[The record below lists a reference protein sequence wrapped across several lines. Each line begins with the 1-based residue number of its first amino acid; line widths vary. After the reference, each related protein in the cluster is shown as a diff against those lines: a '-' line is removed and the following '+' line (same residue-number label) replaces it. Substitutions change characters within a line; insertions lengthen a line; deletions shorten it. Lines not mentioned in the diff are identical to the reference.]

1 MNRRSSKAGEQVREL
16 LNRAGEALNAHRLDE
31 ARRLCIEALE
41 MEPGH
46 AAGRG
51 LAGVI
56 EHARGDF
63 GAARD
68 QLREAIRLAPEDAGL
83 HQNLAL
89 VWMSQGRFREALAE
103 LSRVLELEPRNVPAA
118 ELRAEALTALGE
130 FEHALA
136 LYQELITNNPQ
147 DSALQGRMVTLL
159 GQMPMR
165 GRNPAVDEAVARLL
179 DSPHVEPTL
188 LAVPVARLVMARHG
202 LDGDDTVAPSLDDM
216 AGDELLIA
224 ALRTLYFTE
233 PGMERAL
240 TRLRRRLLAR
250 CVELGRI
257 PREWR
262 DLAGAMAVHNLRNE
276 SAFAIS
282 PEEEDAVAGLTE
294 KLAARLTA
302 GGDQATPDALAAM
315 VTLVGLYHSPAELE
329 SVEPLAALADSA
341 WPEPASEL
349 MRLAFDEPR
358 MEREA
363 AESVPALS
371 EIRGGTTGAVRAM
384 YEDNPYPRWDRL
396 GPVVPGTVAERL
408 ARQLPG
414 YRPGSPCRA
423 DRVEV
428 LIAGC
433 GTGRHA
439 LRAAAEYTNARVT
452 AIDISLRSLGYAS
465 RRAEELALDN
475 VEFLQADLFDLPG
488 MKRRF
493 AVVESIGTL
502 ETLDDPEAGWRVL
515 TEMTEPG
522 GVLYIGSYSEVAR
535 RPVVAARKRI
545 RELDLKGTPR
555 DMRAFR
561 RMVLDGELG
570 ADGRM
575 LLRCGDFYSL
585 SGCRDLLFHVS
596 EKRFRI
602 RELAELWQRLGLNF
616 VGFHPVRP
624 EVREEFQKRYPGDP
638 YGRDLENWIDFEECD
653 PDTFCR
659 LMNLSML
666 YYWLEKGEAAGGRR

>member
-1 MNRRSSKAGEQVREL
+1 MNRRAAPVGERVRDL
-16 LNRAGEALNAHRLDE
+16 LNRAGEALNAQRLDE
-31 ARRLCIEALE
+31 ARRLCVQALE
-41 MEPGH
+41 LEPRH

-51 LAGVI
+51 LAGVV

-63 GAARD
+63 QAAHEH
-68 QLREAIRLAPEDAGL
+68 LREAVSLAPEDAGH

-89 VWMSQGRFREALAE
+89 VWMSRGDFREALAE
-103 LSRVLELEPRNVPAA
+103 LSRVLELEPDNVPAA
-118 ELRAEALTALGE
+118 ELRAEALTSLGE

-136 LYQELITNNPQ
+136 LYQELIGNNPQ
-147 DSALQGRMVTLL
+147 DSALQGRLVNLL
-159 GQMPMR
+159 AQMPMR
-165 GRNPAVDEAVARLL
+165 GRNPAVDQAVARLL
-179 DSPHVEPTL
+179 ESPNVEPTL
-188 LAVPVARLVMARHG
+188 LAVPIARLVMARHG
-202 LDGDDTVAPSLDDM
+202 MNRNVTLPPIDGM
-216 AGDELLIA
+216 ADDELLIS

-233 PGMERAL
+233 PGIERTL
-240 TRLRRRLLAR
+240 TGLRRRMFTE

-276 SAFAIS
+276 SAYAIGS
-282 PEEEDAVAGLTE
+282 EEAEAVDRLAE
-294 KLAARLTA
+294 KLAARLAA
-302 GGDQATPDALAAM
+302 GGERASPEALAAM
-315 VTLVGLYHSPAELE
+315 VTLIGLYRSPAALDCA
-329 SVEPLAALADSA
+329 EPLSELAGGE

-349 MRLAFDEPR
+349 VRLAFDEPR
-358 MEREA
+358 REREA
-363 AESVPALS
+363 AASVPALA
-371 EIRGGTTGAVRAM
+371 EIQGETSAAVRAM

-408 ARQLPG
+408 ARQLPS
-414 YRPGSPCRA
+414 YRPTATCRDGA
-423 DRVEV
+423 LNV

-439 LRAAAEYTNARVT
+439 LRAAAEYTNAHVT
-452 AIDISLRSLGYAS
+452 AIDISLRSLGYAA
-465 RRAEELALDN
+465 RRAQELELDN

-488 MKRRF
+488 MERRF

-515 TEMTEPG
+515 AEMTDPG

-535 RPVVAARKRI
+535 RSVIAARKRI
-545 RELDLKGTPR
+545 RELGLGGTPD
-555 DMRAFR
+555 DMREFR
-561 RMVLDGELG
+561 RRVLDGELG

-602 RELAELWQRLGLNF
+602 RELAAIWERLGLRF
-616 VGFHPVRP
+616 LGFHPVRP
-624 EVREEFQKRYPGDP
+624 ELREAFQRRYPEDP
-638 YGRDLENWIDFEECD
+638 YGRKLANWMDFEEND
-653 PDTFCR
+653 PDSFCR

-666 YYWLEKGEAAGGRR
+666 YYWLEKGEAAGT